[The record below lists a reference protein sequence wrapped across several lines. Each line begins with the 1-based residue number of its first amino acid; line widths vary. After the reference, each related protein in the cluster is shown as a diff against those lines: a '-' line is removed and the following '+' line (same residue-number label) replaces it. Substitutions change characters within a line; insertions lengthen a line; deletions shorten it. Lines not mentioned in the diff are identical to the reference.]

1 MAVIVGSAKKKN
13 NLKGYYQATGF
24 TAAEAATYAN
34 EVLPAGMT
42 LFSTDDGK
50 IYFTDGKTKF
60 SELKPIVDP
69 SITVLSAAERGAL
82 STAFATGTYKAAE
95 GGVLVAG
102 ADGKLADTSLNL
114 IDSDGKVK
122 DSYLKMIGSNGKIS
136 LDYIPESIRVH
147 VRMLATYSDLDSATD
162 EDKKGLVYVA
172 DASGDPS
179 VQSGWAEYLWKDG
192 AWVKVAEGESL
203 DVDVSSFITHDTI
216 EAQGAV
222 MYDHPVVLGGLTL
235 TEYANLGKET
245 DGQ

>member
-1 MAVIVGSAKKKN
+1 MAVVAGSATKKN
-13 NLKGYYQATGF
+13 NLKGYVLATGF
-24 TAAEAATYAN
+24 TAAEASTYAN

-42 LFSTDDGK
+42 LFSTEDGK

-82 STAFATGTYKAAE
+82 STAFATGVYKAAE

-122 DSYLKMIGSNGKIS
+122 DSYLKMVGPDGKIG
-136 LDYIPESIRVH
+136 LDYLPESVRVH
-147 VRMLATYSDLDSATD
+147 VRMLATYSDLAAATE

-172 DASGDPS
+172 DASGDPT
-179 VQSGWAEYLWKDG
+179 VATGWAEYLWKDE

-216 EAQGAV
+216 QAQGAV

-235 TEYANLGKET
+235 TEYANLGKAT
-245 DGQ
+245 DGE

>member
-13 NLKGYYQATGF
+13 ALKGYALATGF
-24 TAAEAATYAN
+24 TSAEATTFAN
-34 EVLPAGMT
+34 EVFPAGMI
-42 LFSTDDGK
+42 LFSTEDGK
-50 IYFTDGKTKF
+50 IYFADGNTKF

-69 SITVLSAAERGAL
+69 SIAVLTANERGAL
-82 STAFATGTYKAAE
+82 SKAFATGVYKAAE

-114 IDSDGKVK
+114 IDAGGKVK
-122 DSYLKMIGSNGKIS
+122 DSYIKMIGEDGKIS
-136 LDYIPESIRVH
+136 LDYIPDSIRAH
-147 VRMLATYSDLDSATD
+147 VRMVATFADLDTCTD

-172 DASGDPS
+172 DASGDS
-179 VQSGWAEYLWKDG
+179 TVNKGWAEYLWKDD

-203 DVDVSSFITHDTI
+203 DVDVSSFITHDSV

-235 TEYANLGKET
+235 TEVSKLGTEEV
-245 DGQ
+245 GE

>member
-13 NLKGYYQATGF
+13 TLKGYVQATGF
-24 TAAEAATYAN
+24 TSAEAATYAN

-82 STAFATGTYKAAE
+82 STAFATGVYKAAE

-122 DSYLKMIGSNGKIS
+122 DSYLKMVGEDGKIG
-136 LDYIPESIRVH
+136 LDYLPDSVRVH
-147 VRMLATYSDLDSATD
+147 VRMLATYSDLDSATE

-172 DASGDPS
+172 DASGDPT
-179 VQSGWAEYLWKDG
+179 VAAGWAEYLWKDE
-192 AWVKVAEGESL
+192 AWVKVAEGEYL
-203 DVDVSSFITHDTI
+203 DVDVSSFITHDTV

-235 TEYANLGKET
+235 TEVSNLGKGE
-245 DGQ
+245 

>member
-13 NLKGYYQATGF
+13 TLKGYVQATGF
-24 TAAEAATYAN
+24 TSAEAATYAN

-82 STAFATGTYKAAE
+82 STAFATGVYKAAE

-102 ADGKLADTSLNL
+102 ADGKLADASLNL
-114 IDSDGKVK
+114 IDADGKVK
-122 DSYLKMIGSNGKIS
+122 DSYLKMVGEDGKIG
-136 LDYIPESIRVH
+136 LDYLPDSVRVH
-147 VRMLATYSDLDSATD
+147 VRMLATYSDLDSATE

-172 DASGDPS
+172 DASGDPT
-179 VQSGWAEYLWKDG
+179 VAEIAVEEDTLLKIEKIDG
-192 AWVKVAEGESL
+192 AFV
-203 DVDVSSFITHDTI
+203 
-216 EAQGAV
+216 
-222 MYDHPVVLGGLTL
+222 
-235 TEYANLGKET
+235 
-245 DGQ
+245 